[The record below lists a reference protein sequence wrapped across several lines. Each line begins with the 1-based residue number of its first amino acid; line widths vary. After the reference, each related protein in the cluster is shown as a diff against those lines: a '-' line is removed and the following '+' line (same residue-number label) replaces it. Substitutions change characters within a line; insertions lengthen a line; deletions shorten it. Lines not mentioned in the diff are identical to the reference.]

1 MNTIEQL
8 SPASRVWIYQS
19 TRPFLPEEQ
28 QRISMETAAFA
39 RSWTAHN
46 QQLKAWGGVVED
58 RFVVL
63 MVDESM
69 TNASGC
75 SIDTSVHFIQE
86 LEKKFGL
93 ELFNRLLLTYKGDD
107 GLHTIALDD
116 LAKLYQTGGID
127 EDTLVVNTLV
137 TDKADFDASFFQPLK
152 ENWAFGRV

>member
-1 MNTIEQL
+1 MNTTEQL

-19 TRPFLPEEQ
+19 ARPFAPEEQ
-28 QRISMETAAFA
+28 QRIAMETAAFA

-86 LEKKFGL
+86 LEKKFHL
-93 ELFNRLLLTYKGDD
+93 ELFNRLLLTYKADD
-107 GLHTIALDD
+107 GLQTIALDE
-116 LAKLYQTGGID
+116 LPKLFQSGAIQAN
-127 EDTLVVNTLV
+127 TLVVNTLV
-137 TDKADFDASFFQPLK
+137 SDKAAFDSSFFQPLK